1 MKYAKAGENI
11 KIKVKNIE
19 EEDLKRGYMMCNL
32 TSNPCL
38 VS

>member
-19 EEDLKRGYMMCNL
+19 EDDIKRGCIMCNL

-38 VS
+38 IT